1 MSSRSSWRTT
11 RLKFIAGCNLEVLSE
26 GTPPD
31 FEFNYV
37 DIGNVTQGSLH
48 VDQTPIRFGDAP
60 SRARR
65 IAQPGDSVVS
75 TVRTYLRAVATVPE
89 TGMPLVFSTGFAV
102 LHPLEGVSG
111 RFLAYLLQG
120 DDFVDRMVAQSTG
133 VSYPAIAAT
142 DLMAMAVGL
151 PSLDEQRA
159 IADFLDEQTSRIDT
173 LIGKQTQLI
182 DTLRERRS
190 ASVTAELFEAAAGAP
205 EDKLSRRAKIG
216 NGSTPRRETTDYW
229 NGGDFPWLNSAVV
242 NARRVCGSDQFVTA
256 LARRECHLPTVRPGA
271 VLVGLTGQG
280 RTRGMATI
288 LEIEATVSQH
298 VAYVQPDP
306 AFWNSEFL
314 YWSLGARYDELRR
327 MSDENGSTKGGLTCF
342 DLARLRVRRPGMSRQ
357 EVAVFRIADQTSRID
372 ALIVKAEEFIGL
384 ARERRAAL
392 ITAAVTGQI
401 DVRTAGR
408 AATVGA

>member
-1 MSSRSSWRTT
+1 VDVPSEWEATRVKYVIQGLRAGDAITAAEIESSGEFPVYGGNGLRGYTT
-11 RLKFIAGCNLEVLSE
+11 GFTHD
-26 GTPPD
+26 GT
-31 FEFNYV
+31 YLL
-37 DIGNVTQGSLH
+37 IGRQGALCGNVHL
-48 VDQTPIRFGDAP
+48 VDRKFWASEHAMVGAASADVDARWLTYLL
-60 SRARR
+60 RAMDLGQYSVTA
-65 IAQPGDSVVS
+65 AQPGI
-75 TVRTYLRAVATVPE
+75 
-89 TGMPLVFSTGFAV
+89 G
-102 LHPLEGVSG
+102 
-111 RFLAYLLQG
+111 
-120 DDFVDRMVAQSTG
+120 VAQ
-133 VSYPAIAAT
+133 VQAL
-142 DLMAMAVGL
+142 DLYCPPLA
-151 PSLDEQRA
+151 EQWA

-190 ASVTAELFEAAAGAP
+190 ASVTAELLEAAAGAP

-342 DLARLRVRRPGMSRQ
+342 DLARLRVGRPGMSRQ